1 MNCIPG
7 EVKFSKVVGCV
18 AWLKPSCRHQCLKI
32 WQQASVQR
40 WDFWE
45 NFQWQPIHIFSQ
57 QHSSYISK
65 KKTRGSLASPLQICM
80 ISCFNAVCSLVRVAL
95 SPVSSL
101 VSSFLPQLSNQF
113 QINLSHSPPIW
124 SSFFLK
130 VTHIKKKCK
139 INQRVNHIGR
149 ERLGQNLIILWSSP
163 LIGCV
168 VLILC
173 FLP

>member
-7 EVKFSKVVGCV
+7 EVKFSKLVGCV

-32 WQQASVQR
+32 WQQASCQR

-45 NFQWQPIHIFSQ
+45 DFQWQPIHIFSQ

-80 ISCFNAVCSLVRVAL
+80 ISCFNAVCSLVRVAF

-130 VTHIKKKCK
+130 VTHIKKKM
-139 INQRVNHIGR
+139 
-149 ERLGQNLIILWSSP
+149 
-163 LIGCV
+163 
-168 VLILC
+168 
-173 FLP
+173 